1 MTMLTTTPSGETG
14 LFSPFSPKDLVSRLG
29 TSEDMVRTFLRKN
42 YSEVHTKKKLW
53 SIRPEHARQIESDYK
68 NMVHPEKPRENCV
81 LRKNWQV
88 SQSSEI

>member
-1 MTMLTTTPSGETG
+1 MLTTTPSGETG

-68 NMVHPEKPRENCV
+68 NMVQPREAERK
-81 LRKNWQV
+81 LRIEK
-88 SQSSEI
+88 ELAGEPE